1 MDAGK
6 RKNDSLLF
14 LIMDNQT
21 KIQLS
26 PFEMGLLI
34 NPDWILTKNLVV
46 KKAQRLLEEVQQNV
60 SDYAKQH
67 STIFPSE
74 VIAVSPKISKG
85 ENYKG
90 LPWLMLDYPRYF
102 DKENVFAIRTMF
114 WWGNFFSTTLHLSGK
129 YKEKY
134 STSIKNFYNEI
145 WRNEFYTCINNEQW
159 HHHLEKE
166 NYLPVRDFTADDF
179 ADHVKKRSFIKL
191 SKELSFSQWDNAIQ
205 LLSENFMQIAGWL
218 G

>member
-1 MDAGK
+1 MSD
-6 RKNDSLLF
+6 
-14 LIMDNQT
+14 QT

-26 PFEMGLLI
+26 AVEMDLLT
-34 NPDWILTKNLVV
+34 NADWILTKNLVV
-46 KKAQRLLEEVQQNV
+46 KKAQRLLEEVQQNI
-60 SDYAKQH
+60 SDYSKQH
-67 STIFPSE
+67 STIFPAE

-85 ENYKG
+85 ENYIG

-102 DKENVFAIRTMF
+102 DKENIFAIRTMF
-114 WWGNFFSTTLHLSGK
+114 WWGNFFSSTLHLSGK

-134 STSIKNFYNEI
+134 SNTIKNLYDELC
-145 WRNEFYTCINNEQW
+145 RNEFYTCINEEEW

-166 NYLPVRDFTADDF
+166 NYLPVKSFTANDF

-191 SKELSFSQWDNAIQ
+191 SIELSFSQWDNAIQ
-205 LLSENFMQIAGWL
+205 LLSENFTRIALWL

>member
-1 MDAGK
+1 MSD
-6 RKNDSLLF
+6 
-14 LIMDNQT
+14 QT

-26 PFEMGLLI
+26 AVEMDLLT
-34 NPDWILTKNLVV
+34 NADWILTKNLVV
-46 KKAQRLLEEVQQNV
+46 KKAQRLLEEVQQNI
-60 SDYAKQH
+60 SDYSKQH
-67 STIFPSE
+67 STIFPAE

-85 ENYKG
+85 ENYIG

-102 DKENVFAIRTMF
+102 DKENIFAIRTMF

-134 STSIKNFYNEI
+134 SNTIKNLYDELC
-145 WRNEFYTCINNEQW
+145 RNEFYTCINEEEW

-166 NYLPVRDFTADDF
+166 NYLPVKSFTANDF

-191 SKELSFSQWDNAIQ
+191 SIELSFSQWDNAIQ
-205 LLSENFMQIAGWL
+205 LLSENFTRIALWL